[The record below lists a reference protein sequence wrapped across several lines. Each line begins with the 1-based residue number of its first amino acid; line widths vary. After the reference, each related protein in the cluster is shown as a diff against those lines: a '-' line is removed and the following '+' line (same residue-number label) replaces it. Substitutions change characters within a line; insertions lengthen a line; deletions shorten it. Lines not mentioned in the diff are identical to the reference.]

1 MNTPRIYADTCVLG
15 GYFDPEFETDSRR
28 FIESVKQGRCIL
40 LLSQVVIQEL
50 QRAPE
55 PVRNLLM
62 TLPPTHTEILEITNE
77 TMKLCNAYI
86 TASILTSRWLDDATH
101 VAAATI
107 ARADAIVSWNFKH
120 IVRHDKIKAYNQIN
134 LLNGYGI
141 ITIISPREVF
151 FHEPTT
157 D

>member
-1 MNTPRIYADTCVLG
+1 M
-15 GYFDPEFETDSRR
+15 
-28 FIESVKQGRCIL
+28 

-50 QRAPE
+50 QRASE
-55 PVRNLLM
+55 PVRNLLV
-62 TLPPTHTEILEITNE
+62 TLPPTHTEILELTNE

-101 VAAATI
+101 VAAATV
-107 ARADAIVSWNFKH
+107 AKADAIVSWNFKH

-134 LLNGYGI
+134 LLHGYGI